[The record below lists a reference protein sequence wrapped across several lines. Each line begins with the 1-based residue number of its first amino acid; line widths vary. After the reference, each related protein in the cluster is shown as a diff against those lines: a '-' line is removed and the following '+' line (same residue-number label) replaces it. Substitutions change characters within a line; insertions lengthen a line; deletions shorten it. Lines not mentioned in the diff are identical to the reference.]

1 MTKPK
6 TQSPAFLRS
15 PCAVASTLDLVGDKW
30 SLLVVRDLL
39 RGSATYGELQNSHE
53 RIPTNILADRLKK
66 LEAAGL
72 IAKSPYQE
80 HPVRYAYGLTEKG
93 RDLSDV
99 LRAVVR
105 WGTKH
110 IPGTIALK
118 GPPVHSARGRKPAK
132 GLR

>member
-1 MTKPK
+1 MMKPK
-6 TQSPAFLRS
+6 THSRGFLRS

-39 RGSATYGELQNSHE
+39 RGSATYSELQNSHE

-66 LEAAGL
+66 LEEAGL

-105 WGTKH
+105 WGKKH

-118 GPPVHSARGRKPAK
+118 GPAVHPVRGRKT
-132 GLR
+132 R